1 MKHEDTHS
9 KAHYIGRRE
18 NSEEKDSQTTLTRSV
33 SALVWI
39 DNYIFLRV
47 AITIDASTV
56 EQKVGS

>member
-33 SALVWI
+33 SALV
-39 DNYIFLRV
+39 
-47 AITIDASTV
+47 
-56 EQKVGS
+56 